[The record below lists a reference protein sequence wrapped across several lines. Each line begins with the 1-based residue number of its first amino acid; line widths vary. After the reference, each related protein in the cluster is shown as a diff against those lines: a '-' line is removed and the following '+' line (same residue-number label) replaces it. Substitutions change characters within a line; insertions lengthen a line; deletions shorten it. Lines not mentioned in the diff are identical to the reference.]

1 MVCNPEYESGLDP
14 VLITDLSKIEGVE
27 VSKVEYFSD
36 SRGQFV
42 KFQPNK
48 FLEAALTT
56 VAISI
61 NPLAGTIRGIHLQ
74 VEPYAEEKLVTCSQ
88 GSTFEVIIDLRPNS
102 ASFGKISTFELSQE
116 NCLQV
121 YLPKGIAHGFQTL
134 TPQTILQ
141 YCLTSQY
148 SPDFS
153 YSIDPLSNLGI
164 SWPLK
169 EVSISERDT
178 NGVSLSFAAQKYA
191 ESLSR

>member
-1 MVCNPEYESGLDP
+1 MVCNPEDESGLDP
-14 VLITDLSKIEGVE
+14 VLITDLNKIEGVE
-27 VSKVEYFSD
+27 VSKAAYSSD

-42 KFQPNK
+42 KFEPNK

-116 NCLQV
+116 NRLQV

-134 TPQTILQ
+134 TPQTIVQ
-141 YCLTSQY
+141 YCLTSEY
-148 SPDFS
+148 SPEFS
-153 YSIDPLSNLGI
+153 YSIDPLSDLGI
-164 SWPLK
+164 NWPLD
-169 EVSISERDT
+169 ERSISDRDA
-178 NGVSLSFAAQKYA
+178 NGVSFSIAAQKYA